1 MRTGVFQRIGGAL
14 AAGLLLAVASFPAL
28 AAPAV
33 EVRGVRVW
41 ASPDSTRVVFDLS
54 GQPRHALSRARN
66 PERVVVDVPNGRYDA
81 SAVVLP
87 DPQGA
92 MKGVRIAP
100 RGSGLR
106 IVFDVDATTRSQ
118 AFVADPN
125 SRYGW
130 RLVVDLKGPAGA
142 GVVSGRT
149 PAAATGATPAIAAT
163 LPSGDRADERT
174 GTLRGG
180 ERSADAGGRNGPERG
195 GAAAADTEA
204 ATARA
209 AVRAALPPAR
219 DLVIA
224 VDAGHGGVDP
234 GAIGRRGTR
243 EKDVTLA
250 IARTLAARLNDEP
263 GMRAVLTR
271 NGDYFVPLRQ
281 RINRARAANADLF
294 VSVHADAV
302 ADRSV
307 AGSSVYILSPRGASS
322 EAARRLAER
331 ENAADLVGGVKISNK
346 DPLIASVLL
355 DLSQSAAMAASQV
368 AAEEVLDRLN
378 EVGDVRKARV
388 QQAGF
393 VVLKSPDIPSMLI
406 ETAFITNPGDEQRL
420 RDPRHQRRIA
430 EAILSGVRAYFRENP
445 PPGTRVA
452 QLTTTDGG
460 GSTRTLNR

>member
-1 MRTGVFQRIGGAL
+1 L

-41 ASPDSTRVVFDLS
+41 ASPDATRVVFDLS

-66 PERVVVDVPNGRYDA
+66 PERIVVDVPNGRYDA
-81 SAVVLP
+81 AAVALP
-87 DPQGA
+87 EPQGT

-130 RLVVDLKGPAGA
+130 RLVVDLKGPAGS
-142 GVVSGRT
+142 GVASGRT
-149 PAAATGATPAIAAT
+149 GVAATGATPAIAAT
-163 LPSGDRADERT
+163 SVGGDR
-174 GTLRGG
+174 GG
-180 ERSADAGGRNGPERG
+180 GQRERG
-195 GAAAADTEA
+195 GANSERGVGGGAAVDTD
-204 ATARA
+204 TARTA
-209 AVRAALPPAR
+209 IRAALPPAR

-243 EKDVTLA
+243 EKDVTLS
-250 IARTLAARLNDEP
+250 IARTLAARLDDEP

-271 NGDYFVPLRQ
+271 NGDYFVPLRE

-331 ENAADLVGGVKISNK
+331 ENSADLVGGVKISNK

-430 EAILSGVRAYFRENP
+430 EAILTGVRAYFRENP
-445 PPGTRVA
+445 SPGTRVA
-452 QLTTTDGG
+452 QLTTADGG

>member
-1 MRTGVFQRIGGAL
+1 MWTDLPQRL
-14 AAGLLLAVASFPAL
+14 ASRLATCLLLACACVPAFG
-28 AAPAV
+28 ATS
-33 EVRGVRVW
+33 VRLEGVRVW
-41 ASPDSTRVVFDLS
+41 TSPDSTRVVFDLS
-54 GQPRHALSRARN
+54 AKPRHALSRARN
-66 PERVVVDVPNGRYDA
+66 PDRIVVDLPNGRYDA
-81 SAVVLP
+81 SAIRLP
-87 DPQGA
+87 APQGA
-92 MKGVRIAP
+92 MKGLRIAQ
-100 RGSGLR
+100 RDQGLR
-106 IVFDVDATTRSQ
+106 VVFDVDAATRSN
-118 AFVADPN
+118 AFIADPN

-130 RLVVDLKGPAGA
+130 RLVVDLKGPAGPAVA
-142 GVVSGRT
+142 GRGT
-149 PAAATGATPAIAAT
+149 PAAGQGSVAA
-163 LPSGDRADERT
+163 SSAAADARAGDA
-174 GTLRGG
+174 
-180 ERSADAGGRNGPERG
+180 AGGRRR
-195 GAAAADTEA
+195 AAAGTATEPDA
-204 ATARA
+204 ARA
-209 AVRAALPPAR
+209 AVRAALPLAR

-243 EKDVTLA
+243 EKDVTLS
-250 IARTLAARLNDEP
+250 IARTLAARLDAEP

-271 NGDYFVPLRQ
+271 TGDYFVPLRE

-346 DPLIASVLL
+346 DPLLASVLL
-355 DLSQSAAMAASQV
+355 DLSQSAAMSASQV
-368 AAEEVLDRLN
+368 AAEEVLERLN

-430 EAILSGVRAYFRENP
+430 EAILSGVRAYFRDNP
-445 PPGTRVA
+445 PPGTRLAQVA
-452 QLTTTDGG
+452 APPAAGG
-460 GSTRTLNR
+460 GAGTLNP

>member
-1 MRTGVFQRIGGAL
+1 MRTGVFHRLWSAL
-14 AAGLLLAVASFPAL
+14 SVGLLLAVASFPAF
-28 AAPAV
+28 AASAV

-54 GQPRHALSRARN
+54 GQPRHSVSRARN

-81 SAVVLP
+81 GAVVLP
-87 DPQGA
+87 EPQGT

-142 GVVSGRT
+142 RATPGRAADG
-149 PAAATGATPAIAAT
+149 AAATVATTAVP
-163 LPSGDRADERT
+163 PGGDRTEERV
-174 GTLRGG
+174 GAAGGG
-180 ERSADAGGRNGPERG
+180 ERSADRG
-195 GAAAADTEA
+195 GTTGSERSVAPAGDADTA
-204 ATARA
+204 AARA
-209 AVRAALPPAR
+209 AVRAALPPGR

-271 NGDYFVPLRQ
+271 TGDYFVPLRQ

-430 EAILSGVRAYFRENP
+430 EAILSGVRSYFRENP

-452 QLTTTDGG
+452 QLASADGA

>member
-1 MRTGVFQRIGGAL
+1 
-14 AAGLLLAVASFPAL
+14 
-28 AAPAV
+28 
-33 EVRGVRVW
+33 
-41 ASPDSTRVVFDLS
+41 
-54 GQPRHALSRARN
+54 
-66 PERVVVDVPNGRYDA
+66 
-81 SAVVLP
+81 
-87 DPQGA
+87 
-92 MKGVRIAP
+92 
-100 RGSGLR
+100 
-106 IVFDVDATTRSQ
+106 
-118 AFVADPN
+118 
-125 SRYGW
+125 
-130 RLVVDLKGPAGA
+130 
-142 GVVSGRT
+142 
-149 PAAATGATPAIAAT
+149 
-163 LPSGDRADERT
+163 
-174 GTLRGG
+174 
-180 ERSADAGGRNGPERG
+180 
-195 GAAAADTEA
+195 
-204 ATARA
+204 
-209 AVRAALPPAR
+209 
-219 DLVIA
+219 
-224 VDAGHGGVDP
+224 
-234 GAIGRRGTR
+234 
-243 EKDVTLA
+243 
-250 IARTLAARLNDEP
+250 
-263 GMRAVLTR
+263 MRAVLTR
-271 NGDYFVPLRQ
+271 NGDYFVPLRE

-331 ENAADLVGGVKISNK
+331 ENSADLVGGVKISNK

-430 EAILSGVRAYFRENP
+430 EAILSGVRRYFRENP

-452 QLTTTDGG
+452 QLTTADGG